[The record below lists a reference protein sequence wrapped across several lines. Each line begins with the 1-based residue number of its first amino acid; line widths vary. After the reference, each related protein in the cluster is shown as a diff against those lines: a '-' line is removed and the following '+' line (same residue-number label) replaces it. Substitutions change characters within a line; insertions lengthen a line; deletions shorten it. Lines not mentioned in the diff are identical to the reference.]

1 MQKNSDTKAGAI
13 IAAGII
19 VIFLS
24 LAIGLFVMLMIGVGD
39 IFVSGFFLLYIIIEA
54 AIIIGV
60 LIALKERLKEFGSD
74 EVRQSKKY

>member
-1 MQKNSDTKAGAI
+1 MQRNSDTRAGAI

-39 IFVSGFFLLYIIIEA
+39 IFVSSFFLLYVLAEA
-54 AIIIGV
+54 AVIIGV
-60 LIALKERLKEFGSD
+60 LIALKQRLREFDSD
-74 EVRQSKKY
+74 EIRQSKKY